1 MEILKDQDID
11 SIKPYSRNP
20 RKNEKAVK
28 EVIKSIQ
35 RVGYRTPVVV
45 DENMEI
51 LVGHTRWKA
60 MKELGHKT
68 LNIIQY
74 KDLTKEQKD
83 DYRIL
88 DNKTG
93 EVAEWDFDI
102 LLEDFD
108 KDHLLDLGF
117 DIKDLPMDDI
127 VEDEAPP
134 APEIPKT
141 VKGDL
146 YELGNHR
153 LLCGDSTII
162 TDVEKLMNGQ
172 KADMVFT
179 DPPYGMFLNADF
191 SGMKNNLDFAKEKG
205 FVGGRKYENVIGDHK
220 DFNPDFINNI
230 FDLFGDCEE
239 IFLWGADYYSDL
251 LRDKNDGSWIVW
263 DKRLEESADKMYG
276 SCFELC
282 WSKAKHKRMIARIKW
297 ASVFGT
303 EKEFDHK
310 RHHPTQKPIAL
321 AKWFFDYYSL
331 KDKNSVAD
339 LFLGSG
345 STLIACEQTNRKCYG
360 MELDEKYCDVIVQ
373 RYVNFTKNTKIKLNG
388 KEIEWP
394 VNSGKTENGK

>member
-1 MEILKDQDID
+1 MEILKVDIEN
-11 SIKPYSRNP
+11 IKPYSRNP

-28 EVIKSIQ
+28 EVMKSIEK
-35 RVGYRTPVVV
+35 VGYRTPVVV

-117 DIKDLPMDDI
+117 DIKDLPMDEV

-134 APEIPKT
+134 VPEIPKT

-162 TDVEKLMNGQ
+162 TDVEKLMDGQ

-179 DPPYGMFLNADF
+179 DPPYGI
-191 SGMKNNLDFAKEKG
+191 GMDGQKKSIAKNTKHNRKEH
-205 FVGGRKYENVIGDHK
+205 ENRGWDK
-220 DFNPDFINNI
+220 TRPS
-230 FDLFGDCEE
+230 EE
-239 IFLWGADYYSDL
+239 IFSYILSLNIPSAIFGGNYFTDYLVPS
-251 LRDKNDGSWIVW
+251 RGWIYW
-263 DKRLEESADKMYG
+263 DKGQEGLTMSDG
-276 SCFELC
+276 ELC
-282 WSKAKHKRMIARIKW
+282 WTNLKKPLRSVVVNRAKLKG
-297 ASVFGT
+297 SV
-303 EKEFDHK
+303 
-310 RHHPTQKPIAL
+310 HPTQKPIEVVTYCFNYL
-321 AKWFFDYYSL
+321 SVNDGIVFDPFS
-331 KDKNSVAD
+331 
-339 LFLGSG
+339 GSG

-360 MELDEKYCDVIVQ
+360 IELDEKYCDVIVQ

-394 VNSGKTENGK
+394 INSESTAKNA